1 MKKLFFA
8 VIAAAFVFVSANNVF
23 ASNKMISTSAYEPTD
38 TVAPA
43 ETPAA
48 REAATEEPAAEE
60 TTAEEPAADVSARE
74 RLSSLLIFAGGD
86 KEAEMEI
93 VKTVTAEIET
103 YQESLNKY
111 LPAAEKEEEKQEDN
125 TQAVQVEL
133 SQEDK
138 QNVARIAHKL
148 QPIAQM
154 MQAACQEQLS
164 ALSPEHIGEQE
175 DKKIRAY
182 ILDIYN
188 DLGNMLGE
196 LRNASDK

>member
-1 MKKLFFA
+1 M
-8 VIAAAFVFVSANNVF
+8 
-23 ASNKMISTSAYEPTD
+23 
-38 TVAPA
+38 
-43 ETPAA
+43 
-48 REAATEEPAAEE
+48 
-60 TTAEEPAADVSARE
+60 
-74 RLSSLLIFAGGD
+74 IFAGGD

-93 VKTVTAEIET
+93 VKTVTAEMET
-103 YQESLNKY
+103 YRESLNKY
-111 LPAAEKEEEKQEDN
+111 LPAAVKEKEAQEDN

-133 SQEDK
+133 SQKDK

-154 MQAACQEQLS
+154 MQAECQQQLQ

-182 ILDIYN
+182 IQAVFD

-196 LRNASDK
+196 LRNILSE